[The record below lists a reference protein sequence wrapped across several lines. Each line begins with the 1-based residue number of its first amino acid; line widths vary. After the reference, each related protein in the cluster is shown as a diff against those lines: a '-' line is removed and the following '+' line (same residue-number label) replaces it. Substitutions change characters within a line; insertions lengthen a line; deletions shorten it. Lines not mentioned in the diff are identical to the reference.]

1 MGTKKYELL
10 QDDTK
15 ERLGRKLYRIKALIT
30 IGLSVA
36 AGDVGGYV
44 ESEKNLSQSGDA
56 WVSGNA
62 QVYGNARVYGNA
74 WVSGDAQVYGNARVQ
89 KPADIQT
96 YSGVGSSS
104 GTLTAYR
111 TTDGIELTRGCFHG
125 DLPKFRAAVEK
136 IHGKESKYGKT
147 YLALAD
153 AIELWFADAPVA
165 QKEAA

>member
-56 WVSGNA
+56 WVSGN
-62 QVYGNARVYGNA
+62 
-74 WVSGDAQVYGNARVQ
+74 AQVYGNARVQ